1 MTTYDVVIIGGGV
14 VGCALARELSQ
25 FQNLKVVVLETF
37 AEVGFGTSKANSG
50 IVHPGHHDKPGTVK
64 ASLVVR
70 GNELI
75 DQLAKELGFGY
86 RRCGEV
92 MVAKTEAE
100 FDELKALMKQA
111 DAQKVP
117 VELWERDVLQAKEPH
132 LSKDLV
138 GGVYAPTAGVVSPY
152 EMVHSLAAVAARN
165 DVEFLFEQEV
175 VAIDKLEGQADGAR
189 LLVKTKKDLQVR
201 AKYVVN
207 CAGLFA
213 DKVAEMVGLHDF
225 VIKPR
230 KGEEYLL
237 DKNMSYLTKR
247 VILPVPT
254 KVSKGILIIP
264 TVDETIMCGPTA
276 TETDDRYD
284 LTCTPEG
291 CKQVFSFVTKMC
303 NEISD
308 RQVIASFAGLR
319 AAANTGDFI
328 IGPTAVK
335 GFINAAGIQSP
346 GLTSA
351 PAIAER
357 LVEILGKEG
366 LTCTPRPAG
375 TWKRCVPAPRRLF
388 TMSEEEQDKKVK
400 ENPAYG
406 RVVCRCELVTEGDIE
421 EAIEYGARTLDGVKF
436 RTRAGMGRCQGGFC
450 TSRIVQML
458 AEHQKVTLDKI
469 SKRGTGSEILDDQC
483 LNRKPSE
490 QPDCLLPQPV
500 HIPDDTHVVDV
511 AIIGGG
517 PAGLAAG
524 VGARN
529 AGAQDVLVFDREDAA
544 GGILNQCIH
553 SGFGLHYFQEELTGP
568 EYAQRFLM
576 KALAAGVRI
585 CTSSYVMDVKTLPT
599 GDKKLRVLIGGQ
611 GVKNIIARSVVIATG
626 CRERPRAAI
635 KIPGTRPAGVFTAG
649 LAQKFVNVYGHLP
662 GKNIVIL
669 GSGDIGLIMARRM
682 TLEHCNVLG
691 VFEILP
697 TCNGLKRNV
706 VQCLEDYK
714 IPLHLSHTVVAI
726 KGKDHVEGVTVAPCD
741 PKTLVPDMSKAY
753 DIACDCL
760 LLSVGLIPENEVSRN
775 MGVKLHP
782 RTNGPIVDCSLE
794 TNVPGVFACGNALQ
808 VHDLVDNVS
817 AEGLA
822 AGRSAARYALHHSGI
837 KLVAGEGIGYILPDS
852 LNVEQAQ
859 TISFRVRARVAPAL
873 VKIGSLYTAHL
884 AFAVP
889 SEMVRIEI
897 PKNAIEKFLK
907 EQLHGDNFPADGVL
921 TVKVDVVEDKEAEE
935 KERKEKEEAAAKATS
950 ATAGQKVIDLTC
962 ICCPHGCALKVI
974 KEGDKVIS
982 VSGNNCSRGAAFGE
996 QEVIDPRRVFSTTV
1010 PIEGAICGK
1019 IPVKLTAQF
1028 PKDRLVEAAYEIQ
1041 KLRLKAPVKVGDVLI
1056 KDLLGEKGCNVVA
1069 CRTFLPADQEAM
1081 KYNIGY
1087 DFIKRQ
1093 EAAEDEKKA
1102 AAAVAAAAEKKG
1114 KKDGLRLLP
1123 IFASNHA
1130 NGNSSKMLAQFVA
1143 GAEEAAKAKG
1153 IKLEVAPTINL
1164 NRKKIGPCTYCTACQ
1179 KKPAPGCIIK
1189 DDMAGVM
1196 EEVLNS
1202 DIVCHAVPTWF
1213 WSAPSQFKSYIDR
1226 YTQLFTKEWQ
1236 LRDEIK
1242 ERTTG
1247 LTFAGIVCCGNPD
1260 HEKTTA
1266 GIVQSMESLATFQPI
1281 WKWAGATTTNVRMN
1295 EGPSEGALK
1304 NAFELGKAAVEK
1316 ALA

>member
-1 MTTYDVVIIGGGV
+1 MSTYDVVIIGGGV

-70 GNELI
+70 GNQLI
-75 DQLAKELGFGY
+75 DELAKELGFGY

-92 MVAKTEAE
+92 MVAKTEEE
-100 FDELKALMKQA
+100 FDELKALMVQA
-111 DAQKVP
+111 KEQKVP
-117 VELWERDVLQAKEPH
+117 VELWDQATLREKEPH
-132 LSKDLV
+132 LSKELV

-165 DVEFLFEQEV
+165 GVEFLFEQEV
-175 VAIDKLEGQADGAR
+175 VGIDQVAAGAEDGAR
-189 LLVKTKKDLQVR
+189 MVVKTAKGLEVR
-201 AKYVVN
+201 TRFVVN
-207 CAGLFA
+207 AAGLFS

-237 DKNMSYLTKR
+237 DKNMSYVTKR

-276 TETDDRYD
+276 VDTDDRYD

-291 CKQVFSFVTKMC
+291 CQTIFSFVSKMC
-303 NEISD
+303 TEIND

-366 LTCTPRPAG
+366 LPCVARAAG
-375 TWKRCVPAPRRLF
+375 EWKRTVPAPRRLF
-388 TMSEEEQDKKVK
+388 SMTEEEQDRKVR
-400 ENPAYG
+400 ENPAFG

-469 SKRGTGSEILDDQC
+469 TKRGTGSEILDDEC
-483 LNRKPSE
+483 LNRKPAE
-490 QPDCLLPQPV
+490 QPDCIPPAPV
-500 HIPDDTHVVDV
+500 HIPDETHVVDV

-524 VGARN
+524 LGARK
-529 AGAQDVLVFDREDAA
+529 AGAGDVLVFDREDSA

-576 KALAAGVRI
+576 QALEAGVRI
-585 CTSSYVMDVKTLPT
+585 CTSSYVVDVATLPS

-611 GVKNIIARSVVIATG
+611 GLRTIVARSVVIATG

-635 KIPGTRPAGVFTAG
+635 KIPGSRPAGVFTAG

-726 KGKDHVEGVTVAPCD
+726 HGKDHVEGVTVAPCD
-741 PKTLVPDMSKAY
+741 PQTLKPDMSKAY
-753 DIACDCL
+753 DIKCDCL
-760 LLSVGLIPENEVSRN
+760 LLSVGLIPENEISRH
-775 MGVKLHP
+775 MGVQLHP
-782 RTNGPIVDCSLE
+782 RTNGPVVNSSLE

-822 AGRSAARYALHHSGI
+822 AGRAAARFAQHHDGI
-837 KLVAGEGIGYILPDS
+837 KLVAGQGIGYILPAS
-852 LNVEQAQ
+852 INAEQDQ
-859 TISFRVRARVAPAL
+859 TISFRVRSHIAPAIVRL
-873 VKIGSLYTAHL
+873 GSLYTTRL
-884 AFAVP
+884 PFCIP
-889 SEMVRIEI
+889 SEMVRIDI
-897 PKNAIEKFLK
+897 PKAAISRFLQ
-907 EQLHGDNFPADGVL
+907 EQLHSDNFPVDGTL
-921 TVKVDVVEDKEAEE
+921 TVSVDVVEDKETEE
-935 KERKEKEEAAAKATS
+935 KERKEREAAAA
-950 ATAGQKVIDLTC
+950 AAAGSTKEGQSVVELTC
-962 ICCPHGCALKVI
+962 ICCPHGCALRVV
-974 KEGDKVIS
+974 KEGDKVVS
-982 VSGNNCSRGAAFGE
+982 VSGNTCSRGAAFGE
-996 QEVIDPRRVFSTTV
+996 QEVVDPRRVFSTTV

-1019 IPVKLTAQF
+1019 IPVKLTQQF
-1028 PKDRLVEAAYEIQ
+1028 PKDRLIEAAYEIQ
-1041 KLRLKAPVKVGDVLI
+1041 KLRLKAPVTLGQVLI
-1056 KDLLGEKGCNVVA
+1056 KDLLGEKGCDVVA
-1069 CRTFLPADQEAM
+1069 CRTLEPAEKESD
-1081 KYNIGY
+1081 KYNLGAEY
-1087 DFIKRQ
+1087 LKKLEQ
-1093 EAAEDEKKA
+1093 EKDA
-1102 AAAVAAAAEKKG
+1102 AAGKPAEQPKKEG
-1114 KKDGLRLLP
+1114 AKDTLRLLP
-1123 IFASNHA
+1123 VLGSVHA
-1130 NGNSSKMLAQFVA
+1130 NGNTAKMMASFISGAQ
-1143 GAEEAAKAKG
+1143 EAAQAKG
-1153 IKLEVAPTINL
+1153 VKLEVAATL
-1164 NRKKIGPCTYCTACQ
+1164 NVARKKISPCTYCMACT

-1189 DDMAGVM
+1189 DDMPAVM
-1196 EEVLNS
+1196 DQVLSS
-1202 DIVCHAVPTWF
+1202 DIVVHGVPVWF
-1213 WSAPSQFKSYIDR
+1213 WGMPAQFKSYLDR
-1226 YTQLFTKEWQ
+1226 YTQLYTREWAI
-1236 LRDEIK
+1236 RDEIK
-1242 ERTTG
+1242 ERTNG
-1247 LTFAGIVCCGNPD
+1247 LTFAAIATCGD
-1260 HEKTTA
+1260 DAYEKTTSS
-1266 GIVQSMESLATFQPI
+1266 VVSSLEALANFTPG
-1281 WKWAGATTTNVRMN
+1281 WKWAGAAAACSAPAVSD
-1295 EGPSEGALK
+1295 EAL
-1304 NAFELGKAAVEK
+1304 ARAAALGKAAVEK
-1316 ALA
+1316 ALSA

>member
-1 MTTYDVVIIGGGV
+1 MSTYDVVIIGGGV

-70 GNELI
+70 GNQLI
-75 DQLAKELGFGY
+75 DELAKELGFGY

-117 VELWERDVLQAKEPH
+117 VELWDRETLRAKEPH

-165 DVEFLFEQEV
+165 GVEFLFEQEV

-201 AKYVVN
+201 AKFVVN
-207 CAGLFA
+207 AAGLFS

-237 DKNMSYLTKR
+237 DKNMSYITKR

-276 TETDDRYD
+276 VETDDRYD

-291 CKQVFSFVTKMC
+291 CQTIFSFVTKMC

-375 TWKRCVPAPRRLF
+375 EWKRCVPAPRRLF
-388 TMSEEEQDKKVK
+388 TLSEEEQDKKVK

-483 LNRKPSE
+483 LNRKPEE
-490 QPDCLLPQPV
+490 QPDCLLPKPV
-500 HIPDDTHVVDV
+500 HIPDETHVVDV

-529 AGAQDVLVFDREDAA
+529 AGAKDVLVFDREDAA

-568 EYAQRFLM
+568 EYAQRFLI
-576 KALAAGVRI
+576 KALTAGVRI
-585 CTSSYVMDVKTLPT
+585 CTSSYVMDVKTLPN

-635 KIPGTRPAGVFTAG
+635 KIPGSRPAGVFTAG

-726 KGKDHVEGVTVAPCD
+726 HGKDHVEGVTVAPCD
-741 PKTLVPDMSKAY
+741 PQSLKPDMSKAY
-753 DIACDCL
+753 DIKCDCL
-760 LLSVGLIPENEVSRN
+760 LLSVGLIPENELSRN

-782 RTNGPIVDCSLE
+782 RTNGPVVDSSLE

-822 AGRSAARYALHHSGI
+822 AGRSAARFALHQSGVN
-837 KLVAGEGIGYILPDS
+837 LTAGQGLGYILPAVV
-852 LNVEQAQ
+852 NAEQDQ
-859 TISFRVRARVAPAL
+859 TISFRVRSRISPCL
-873 VKIGSLYTAHL
+873 VKVGSMYTAHL
-884 AFAVP
+884 PVAIP
-889 SEMVRIEI
+889 SEMVRLEI
-897 PKNAIEKFLK
+897 PKTAIEKYLQ

-921 TVKVDVVEDKEAEE
+921 SVTVEAVVDKEEEE
-935 KERKEKEEAAAKATS
+935 KERKEKEAAAASGAAKA
-950 ATAGQKVIDLTC
+950 GQQVIDLTC
-962 ICCPHGCALKVI
+962 ICCPHGCSLKVV
-974 KEGDKVIS
+974 KEGDKVVS
-982 VSGNNCSRGAAFGE
+982 VTGNSCSRGAAFGE
-996 QEVIDPRRVFSTTV
+996 QEVIEPRRVFSTTV

-1019 IPVKLTAQF
+1019 IPVKLTDQF
-1028 PKDRLVEAAYEIQ
+1028 PKDRLIEAAFEIQ
-1041 KLRLKAPVKVGDVLI
+1041 KLRLKAPVKVGQVLI
-1056 KDLLGEKGCNVVA
+1056 KDLLGEKGVNVVA
-1069 CRTFLPADQEAM
+1069 CRTLDCADKEAN
-1081 KYNIGY
+1081 KYNLGIQY
-1087 DFIKRQ
+1087 LNQ
-1093 EAAEDEKKA
+1093 VAAEEEKANAAAAPAPAEKKA
-1102 AAAVAAAAEKKG
+1102 
-1114 KKDGLRLLP
+1114 KDSLRLLP
-1123 IFASNHA
+1123 LFASNHA
-1130 NGNSSKMLAQFVA
+1130 SGNSSKLLAQFIA
-1143 GAEEAAKAKG
+1143 GAEEAAKEKG
-1153 IKLEVAPTINL
+1153 VKLEVAATINL

-1189 DDMAGVM
+1189 DDMAAVM
-1196 EEVLNS
+1196 EEVLSS
-1202 DIVCHAVPTWF
+1202 DIVVHSVPTWF
-1213 WSAPSQFKSYIDR
+1213 WGAPAQFKSYLDR
-1226 YTQLFTKEWQ
+1226 YTQLFTKEWT

-1247 LTFAGIVCCGNPD
+1247 LTFAGIVNCGDPE

-1266 GIVQSMESLATFQPI
+1266 GVVQSLSSLGTFVPV
-1281 WKWAGATTTNVRMN
+1281 WRWAGHVSATST
-1295 EGPSEGALK
+1295 PALSEDALK
-1304 NAFELGKAAVEK
+1304 SAFELGKAAVLK
-1316 ALA
+1316 RLA

>member
-1 MTTYDVVIIGGGV
+1 MTTYDVVIVGGGV

-25 FQNLKVVVLETF
+25 FQNLKVLVLETF

-70 GNELI
+70 GNQLI
-75 DQLAKELGFGY
+75 DELAKELGFGY

-92 MVAKTEAE
+92 MVAKTNEE
-100 FDELKALMKQA
+100 LEELKALMVQA
-111 DAQKVP
+111 KEQKVP
-117 VELWERDVLQAKEPH
+117 VELWDQETLRAKEPH

-165 DVEFLFEQEV
+165 GVEFLFEQEV
-175 VAIDKLEGQADGAR
+175 TAIDKLEGAQDGAR

-207 CAGLFA
+207 AAGIFS

-237 DKNMSYLTKR
+237 DKNMSYITKR

-264 TVDETIMCGPTA
+264 TVDDTIMCGPTA
-276 TETDDRYD
+276 VETEDRTDLR
-284 LTCTPEG
+284 CTPEG
-291 CKQVFSFVTKMC
+291 CQTIFNFVNKMC
-303 NEISD
+303 TEIND

-357 LVEILGKEG
+357 LVEILTKEG
-366 LTCTPRPAG
+366 LSCVPRPAG
-375 TWKRCVPAPRRLF
+375 EWKRCVPAPRRLF
-388 TMSEEEQDKKVK
+388 TMTEEEQDKKVK

-483 LNRKPSE
+483 LNRKPEE
-490 QPDCLLPQPV
+490 QPDCLVPNPV
-500 HIPDDTHVVDV
+500 HIPDETHVVDV

-524 VGARN
+524 VGARE
-529 AGAQDVLVFDREDAA
+529 AGANEVLVFDREDAA

-553 SGFGLHYFQEELTGP
+553 SGFGLHYFKEELTGP

-576 KALAAGVRI
+576 KALEAGVRI

-611 GVKNIIARSVVIATG
+611 GVKNIVARSVVIATG

-726 KGKDHVEGVTVAPCD
+726 KGKDHVEGVTIAPCD
-741 PKTLVPDMSKAY
+741 PKTLKPDMSKAY
-753 DIACDCL
+753 DVACDCL

-782 RTNGPIVDCSLE
+782 RTNGPVVTSSLE

-822 AGRSAARYALHHSGI
+822 AGRSAARHALHHEGI
-837 KLVAGEGIGYILPDS
+837 NLVAGPGLGYILPAS
-852 LNVEQAQ
+852 LNVEQNQ
-859 TISFRVRARVAPAL
+859 TISFRVRARVAPAV
-873 VKIGSLYTAHL
+873 VKIGSMYTEHL
-884 AFAVP
+884 PFAIP

-897 PKNAIEKFLK
+897 PKAAIQRYLQ
-907 EQLHGDNFPADGVL
+907 EQLHGDNFPADGAL
-921 TVKVDVVEDKEAEE
+921 TVTVDIFEDKEEEE
-935 KERKEKEEAAAKATS
+935 KERKAKEAAAAAGGAK
-950 ATAGQKVIDLTC
+950 AGQQEIDLTC
-962 ICCPHGCALKVI
+962 ICCPHGCSLKVV
-974 KEGDKVIS
+974 KEGDKVVS
-982 VSGNNCSRGAAFGE
+982 VTGNGCGRGAAFGE

-1010 PIEGAICGK
+1010 PIVGAICGK

-1028 PKDRLVEAAYEIQ
+1028 PKTRLIEAAFEIQ
-1041 KLRLKAPVKVGDVLI
+1041 KLHLKAPVKVGQVLI

-1069 CRTFLPADQEAM
+1069 CRTLDVASKEAD
-1081 KYNIGY
+1081 KYNLGAAY
-1087 DFIKRQ
+1087 LKKMEEEE
-1093 EAAEDEKKA
+1093 EAKKA
-1102 AAAVAAAAEKKG
+1102 AAAPAAAQVKKS
-1114 KKDGLRLLP
+1114 KDTLRLLP

-1130 NGNSSKMLAQFVA
+1130 KGNSAQLLDQFVA
-1143 GAEEAAKAKG
+1143 GAQEAAKEKG
-1153 IKLEVAPTINL
+1153 VKLEAAAPINI
-1164 NRKKIGPCTYCTACQ
+1164 NRKKISPCVACGACR
-1179 KKPAPGCIIK
+1179 KKPVPGCYIK
-1189 DDMAGVM
+1189 DDMA
-1196 EEVLNS
+1196 EILEQVLDSNI
-1202 DIVCHAVPTWF
+1202 IVHSVPTWF
-1213 WSAPSQFKSYIDR
+1213 WGAPAQFKSYLDR
-1226 YTQLFTKEWQ
+1226 YTQLFTEQWA
-1236 LRDEIK
+1236 LRDEVK
-1242 ERTTG
+1242 DRTNG
-1247 LTFAGIVCCGNPD
+1247 LTFAGLVTCGGED
-1260 HEKTTA
+1260 HVKTTA
-1266 GIVQSMESLATFQPI
+1266 GIVQSMESLASFVPG
-1281 WKWAGATTTNVRMN
+1281 WRWAGAETASAVSD
-1295 EGPSEGALK
+1295 EVLK
-1304 NAFELGKAAVEK
+1304 KAFQLGKAAVEK

>member
-25 FQNLKVVVLETF
+25 FKNLKVVVLETF

-70 GNELI
+70 GNQLI
-75 DQLAKELGFGY
+75 DELAKELGFGY

-100 FDELKALMKQA
+100 FDELKELMKQA
-111 DAQKVP
+111 AEQKVP
-117 VELWERDVLQAKEPH
+117 VELWDRETLRAKEPH

-165 DVEFLFEQEV
+165 GVEFLFEQQV
-175 VAIDKLEGQADGAR
+175 TAIDKLEGAADGAR
-189 LLVKTKKDLQVR
+189 LLVKTGKGLEVR

-207 CAGLFA
+207 AAGIFS

-237 DKNMSYLTKR
+237 DKNMSYITKR

-276 TETDDRYD
+276 VETDDRYD

-291 CKQVFSFVTKMC
+291 CRTIFDFVGKMC
-303 NEISD
+303 NEIND

-366 LTCTPRPAG
+366 LTCEPRPAG
-375 TWKRCVPAPRRLF
+375 EWKRTVPAPRRLF
-388 TMSEEEQDKKVK
+388 SMTEEEQDKKVK

-490 QPDCLLPQPV
+490 QPDCLLPTPV
-500 HIPDDTHVVDV
+500 HIPDETHVVDV

-524 VGARN
+524 VGARE
-529 AGAQDVLVFDREDAA
+529 AGATDVLVFDREDSA

-576 KALAAGVRI
+576 KALAAGVQI
-585 CTSSYVMDVKTLPT
+585 CTSSYVMDVTPLPT

-635 KIPGTRPAGVFTAG
+635 KIPGSRPAGVFTAG

-714 IPLHLSHTVVAI
+714 IPLHLSHTVVKI
-726 KGKDHVEGVTVAPCD
+726 HGKDHVEAVTVAPCD
-741 PKTLVPDMSKAY
+741 PQTLKPDMSKAY
-753 DIACDCL
+753 DIKCDCL
-760 LLSVGLIPENEVSRN
+760 LLSVGLIPENEVSRH

-782 RTNGPIVDCSLE
+782 RTNGPVVDASLE

-822 AGRSAARYALHHSGI
+822 AGRSAARHALHHNGI
-837 KLVAGEGIGYILPDS
+837 NLVAGQGIGYILPAS
-852 LNVEQAQ
+852 LNAEQNQ
-859 TISFRVRARVAPAL
+859 TISFRVRARVAPAV
-873 VKIGSLYTAHL
+873 VKVGSMFTAHL
-884 AFAVP
+884 PFAIP

-897 PKNAIEKFLK
+897 PKSAIEKYLQ
-907 EQLHGDNFPADGVL
+907 EQLHGDNFPADGSL
-921 TVKVDVVEDKEAEE
+921 TVNVDVVEDKEAEE
-935 KERKEKEEAAAKATS
+935 KEAKEKAAAAAN
-950 ATAGQKVIDLTC
+950 ATAKEGQTVIDLTC
-962 ICCPHGCALKVI
+962 ICCPHGCPLKVV

-982 VSGNNCSRGAAFGE
+982 VTGNSCSRGAAFGE

-1019 IPVKLTAQF
+1019 IPVKLTQQF
-1028 PKDRLVEAAYEIQ
+1028 PKTRLIEAAYEIQ
-1041 KLRLKAPVKVGDVLI
+1041 KLRLKAPVKVGQVLI
-1056 KDLLGEKGCNVVA
+1056 KDLLGEKGCDVVA
-1069 CRTFLPADQEAM
+1069 CRTLDVAAKESE
-1081 KYNIGY
+1081 KYALGAEY
-1087 DFIKRQ
+1087 IKRL
-1093 EAAEDEKKA
+1093 EAESDAAKA
-1102 AAAVAAAAEKKG
+1102 AAAAAATPKEAGAKKT
-1114 KKDGLRLLP
+1114 LRLLP
-1123 IFASNHA
+1123 LFASSHA
-1130 NGNSSKMLAQFVA
+1130 NGNSAKQLAEFVA

-1153 IKLEVAPTINL
+1153 ITLEVATTINL
-1164 NRKKIGPCTYCTACQ
+1164 NRKKIQPCTYCCACQ
-1179 KKPAPGCIIK
+1179 RKPAPGCIIK
-1189 DDMAGVM
+1189 DDMAAVM
-1196 EEVLNS
+1196 DEVLKS
-1202 DIVCHAVPTWF
+1202 DIVCHALPVWF
-1213 WSAPSQFKSYIDR
+1213 WGAPSQFKSYLDR
-1226 YTQLFTKEWQ
+1226 YTQLFTNEWK

-1242 ERTTG
+1242 ERTNG
-1247 LTFAGIVCCGNPD
+1247 LTFAGIVTCHNPD
-1260 HEKTTA
+1260 SEKTTA
-1266 GIVQSMESLATFQPI
+1266 GAVQSLSSLASFVPG
-1281 WKWAGATTTNVRMN
+1281 WRWAGAKTTSVFNGLSD
-1295 EGPSEGALK
+1295 EDLK
-1304 NAFELGKAAVEK
+1304 KARELGKAAVEK

>member
-25 FQNLKVVVLETF
+25 FQNLKVVVIEAF

-111 DAQKVP
+111 AEQKVP
-117 VELWERDVLQAKEPH
+117 VELWEKDVLQAKEPN

-175 VAIDKLEGQADGAR
+175 VAIDKLEAQEDGAR

-207 CAGLFA
+207 CAGIFA

-237 DKNMSYLTKR
+237 DKNMSFITKR

-276 TETDDRYD
+276 EETDDRYD
-284 LTCTPEG
+284 LSCTTKG
-291 CKQVFSFVTKMC
+291 CDTVFNFVSKMC
-303 NEISD
+303 PIIKNN
-308 RQVIASFAGLR
+308 QVIASFAGLR

-357 LVEILGKEG
+357 LVEILTKEG
-366 LTCTPRPAG
+366 LTCTPRPEG

-388 TMSEEEQDKKVK
+388 SLPEEEQDKKVK
-400 ENPAYG
+400 ENPAFG

-469 SKRGTGSEILDDQC
+469 SKRGTGTEILDDQC
-483 LNRKPSE
+483 LNRKPAE
-490 QPDCLLPQPV
+490 QPDCLVPLPV

-529 AGAQDVLVFDREDAA
+529 AGAQDVLVFDREDSA

-576 KALAAGVRI
+576 KALEAGVRI
-585 CTSSYVMDVKTLPT
+585 CTSSYVMDVKPLPT

-635 KIPGTRPAGVFTAG
+635 KIPGSRPAGVFTAG

-726 KGKDHVEGVTVAPCD
+726 HGKDHVEGVTVAPCD
-741 PKTLVPDMSKAY
+741 PKTLAPDMSKAY
-753 DIACDCL
+753 DIKCDCL
-760 LLSVGLIPENEVSRN
+760 LLSVGLIPENEVSRH

-782 RTNGPIVDCSLE
+782 RTNGPIVDSSLE

-822 AGRSAARYALHHSGI
+822 AGRSAARHALHHDGI
-837 KLVAGEGIGYILPDS
+837 NLSAGEGIGYILPAS
-852 LNVEQAQ
+852 LNAEQNQ
-859 TISFRVRARVAPAL
+859 TISFRVRARVAPA
-873 VKIGSLYTAHL
+873 VVHVGSMYTAHL
-884 AFAVP
+884 PFAIP

-897 PKNAIEKFLK
+897 PKTAIQKYLQ
-907 EQLHGDNFPADGVL
+907 EQLHGDNFPADGSL
-921 TVKVDVVEDKEAEE
+921 NVKVDVVVDKEAEE
-935 KERKEKEEAAAKATS
+935 KERKEKEAAAAS
-950 ATAGQKVIDLTC
+950 PAAGAGHTIVELTC
-962 ICCPHGCALKVI
+962 ICCPHGCSLKVE
-974 KEGDKVIS
+974 KDGDKVIG
-982 VSGNNCSRGAAFGE
+982 VTGNSCGRGAAFGE

-1019 IPVKLTAQF
+1019 IPVKLTQQF
-1028 PKDRLVEAAYEIQ
+1028 PKTRLIEAAYEIQ
-1041 KLRLKAPVKVGDVLI
+1041 KLRLKAPVKVGQVLI

-1069 CRTFLPADQEAM
+1069 CRTLDVAAKESE
-1081 KYNIGY
+1081 KYTLGAEY
-1087 DFIKRQ
+1087 IKRL
-1093 EAAEDEKKA
+1093 EAEADASKA
-1102 AAAVAAAAEKKG
+1102 AAAAAAPKKEEG
-1114 KKDGLRLLP
+1114 AKSTLRLLP
-1123 IFASNHA
+1123 MFASNHA
-1130 NGNSSKMLAQFVA
+1130 NGNSAKQLEQFIA

-1153 IKLEVAPTINL
+1153 VKLEVAATINL
-1164 NRKKIGPCTYCTACQ
+1164 NRKKISPCTYCGACQ
-1179 KKPAPGCIIK
+1179 KKPVPGCVFNSK
-1189 DDMAGVM
+1189 DDMGAIM

-1202 DIVCHAVPTWF
+1202 DIIVHAVPVWF
-1213 WSAPSQFKSYIDR
+1213 WSAPSQFKSYLDR
-1226 YTQLFTKEWQ
+1226 YTQLFTREWQ
-1236 LRDEIK
+1236 LRDEVK
-1242 ERTTG
+1242 ERTNG
-1247 LTFAGIVCCGNPD
+1247 LTFAGIVTCGGPD

-1266 GIVQSMESLATFQPI
+1266 GVVQSLSSLASFVPG
-1281 WKWAGATTTNVRMN
+1281 WRWAGAKTTSTLNGLSD
-1295 EGPSEGALK
+1295 EAQKE
-1304 NAFELGKAAVEK
+1304 AFELGKAAVEK